1 VNGLT
6 DFRLEW
12 DSFWSE
18 YHAKQA
24 EKHLHEAKFADL
36 HLYKHMLQV
45 RRGVPSHIL
54 GNGYLNRHIKVY
66 PPLHKREIGNV
77 LDLGEGGLGKT
88 NREKVEIADWE
99 GSVVINDIKG
109 ELRRTTAGIRK
120 FRFLKGR
127 ILTLNIN
134 GRGNQYDPLEGRNTE
149 RELYASAQHLLFR
162 EGERET
168 YWTERATKMLTQ
180 LFLASREETRLIR
193 RDNPFAKEVRPLPY
207 VARMIRIGLNNVAAR
222 LNVLSPGLAQNFL
235 EAEYVS
241 MKDYEESKSRSD
253 AWTTLTSR
261 LYPLLT
267 DEIVRSFN
275 GSDFT
280 AKDLLFSKDPVTV
293 YLCWPEAEL
302 HSLLPLMR
310 LVWEALTADIINTHD
325 IYGHTT
331 PQNILLSLDEAGRT
345 GLTNLPDLLATF
357 RSRQT
362 YVSMSAQS
370 LAQFKVHYGEYKTTV
385 LLDNIQS
392 LIIRRQKYDTA
403 RHVSDWLGARS
414 GFALS
419 RNKYSDDRHGEG
431 ETEREV
437 PLFSP
442 REIAELL
449 DHQII
454 ILNGGLKPIFANRV
468 RRCDFPD
475 VENHPHL
482 QAPPIPLLPAP
493 TPLPLLPAPTS
504 YSRFPLWD
512 RRSLQSG
519 TYRLSARAL
528 GYAIPL
534 QASE

>member
-1 VNGLT
+1 
-6 DFRLEW
+6 
-12 DSFWSE
+12 
-18 YHAKQA
+18 
-24 EKHLHEAKFADL
+24 
-36 HLYKHMLQV
+36 MLKV
-45 RRGVPSHIL
+45 RQGVPSHIL

-66 PPLHKREIGNV
+66 PSLNKREIGNV

-88 NREKVEIADWE
+88 NREKVEIANWE
-99 GSVVINDIKG
+99 GSIIVNDIKG
-109 ELRRTTAGIRK
+109 ELYRQTAGIRK
-120 FRFLKGR
+120 FRFPKGR
-127 ILTLNIN
+127 ILTLRID
-134 GRGNQYDPLEGRNTE
+134 GRGNQYDPLEERTTE
-149 RELYASAQHLLFR
+149 GELLASARHLLYR
-162 EGERET
+162 EGERDT
-168 YWTERATKMLTQ
+168 YWTERAALMLTQ
-180 LFLASREETRLIR
+180 LFLAAREETRLLR
-193 RDNPFAKEVRPLPY
+193 LTNPFAKEVRPLPY
-207 VARMIRIGLNNVAAR
+207 VARMIRIGVNNTAAW
-222 LNVLSPGLAQNFL
+222 LNVLSPELAQNFL
-235 EAEYVS
+235 ATDYLP
-241 MKDYEESKSRSD
+241 MKDYEESRSRSD
-253 AWTTLTSR
+253 AWITLSSR

-267 DEIVRSFN
+267 KEIMPCFD

-293 YLCWPEAEL
+293 YFSWPEAEL
-302 HSLLPLMR
+302 HSLLPLIR
-310 LVWEALTADIINTHD
+310 LVWESLTADIIRTYD
-325 IYGHTT
+325 FYGVRT

-345 GLTNLPDLLATF
+345 GLTTLPDLLATL

-370 LAQFKVHYGEYKTTV
+370 LAQFKAHYGEYNTTV

-403 RHVSDWLGARS
+403 RHVSEWLGARS

-437 PLFSP
+437 PLFAP

-454 ILNGGLKPIFANRV
+454 ILHGGLKPIFANRV

-475 VENHPHL
+475 VENLPHL
-482 QAPPIPLLPAP
+482 QAPPPPLLPAP
-493 TPLPLLPAPTS
+493 APLPMLPAPTS

-519 TYRLSARAL
+519 TYL
-528 GYAIPL
+528 
-534 QASE
+534 